1 MRHPLLPMPIMPA
14 PDKATLARWREDLRF
29 SDTLLGQHLQ
39 FTTTWGIF
47 SPEGIDAGTHL
58 LLEHLEI
65 PADAD
70 CLDIGCGYGPLGMA
84 MARLAPQGRT
94 LMVDKDFMAVEYANR
109 NCALNGIT
117 NAKAQLSNGLQHI
130 DPTLKFDL
138 IVSNLPAKASKEQHY
153 LFLYDSLARLKPGGR
168 FYVVTINGLREFM
181 GRTLKE
187 VFGNYDKLK
196 QGKVY
201 TVAMAEKTT

>member
-1 MRHPLLPMPIMPA
+1 MAA
-14 PDKATLARWREDLRF
+14 PDKDTLARWRQDIRF
-29 SDTLLGQHLQ
+29 QDTLLWQPLTFH
-39 FTTTWGIF
+39 TTWGIF
-47 SPEGIDAGTHL
+47 SPEAIDDGTRL
-58 LLEHLEI
+58 LLEHMEI
-65 PADAD
+65 PEDAD
-70 CLDIGCGYGPLGMA
+70 CLDIGCGYGPIGMTL
-84 MARLAPQGRT
+84 ARLAPQGRT

-109 NCALNGIT
+109 NCAANGIG
-117 NAKAQLSNGLQHI
+117 NARAMLSNGLQHI
-130 DPTLKFDL
+130 PADARFDL

-181 GRTLKE
+181 ARTLKE

-201 TVAMAEKTT
+201 TVAMAEKA